1 MKRLMFVAGICA
13 AFCAGAVP
21 TRDALESARPR
32 VEELSAGIVEKLN
45 SGELKPGGGAEAL
58 VSLAEKE
65 TGEAEKLLLLNAA
78 LRLRMRSGDIAGAKA
93 VVDKLR
99 ADIKGLT
106 AEQLNDMMLEESS
119 SFCAAL
125 LGENVGVSPAKN
137 AKEWHV
143 EKARLEKEGL
153 TITSLDQLRKCDRSK
168 VVRLYLRG
176 AKGVTGAD
184 LEGLTSVRALD
195 LSETGLAGI
204 PSSVFKLKT
213 LRCLW
218 LARNPIKAVPDE
230 IREISGLSYLNLDGT
245 LVDRIPAGLTG
256 LGSFRYL
263 RMNDTPLDDGI
274 FTDATGTIRSRFVET
289 LRQLKLKR
297 LYARNTKITML
308 PPAGSFGQLTDLDV
322 GGTMISEISPQWNW
336 LGSLQTVS
344 FAGCTKLN
352 RFPEGLGGLSNV
364 KIADISHTPMSK
376 DKNEIARVRRAFGEK
391 TAVIY

>member
-1 MKRLMFVAGICA
+1 MKRLMVVAGICA

-32 VEELSAGIVEKLN
+32 VEKLSAGIVDKLK
-45 SGELKPGGGAEAL
+45 SGELKPSGGADAL
-58 VSLAEKE
+58 VALADGES
-65 TGEAEKLLLLNAA
+65 GEAEKLLLLNGA
-78 LRLRMRSGDIAGAKA
+78 LRLRMRSGDIAGAKS
-93 VVDKLR
+93 VVDKIKS
-99 ADIKGLT
+99 DVKGLT

-125 LGENVGVSPAKN
+125 LGADVGVSPAKN
-137 AKEWHV
+137 GKEWHV
-143 EKARLEKEGL
+143 EKSRLEKDGL
-153 TITSLDQLRKCDRSK
+153 TITSLDQLRKCDHSK

-176 AKGVTGAD
+176 AKGVTADD
-184 LEGLTSVRALD
+184 LEGLTRVRALD
-195 LSETGLAGI
+195 LSETGIAEI
-204 PSSVFKLKT
+204 PPPVFKLKT
-213 LRCLW
+213 LRWLW
-218 LARNPIKAVPDE
+218 LARNPIKAVSDE
-230 IREISGLSYLNLDGT
+230 IREISSLSYLNLDGT
-245 LVDRIPAGLTG
+245 QVDRIPSGLTG

-274 FTDATGTIRSRFVET
+274 FTDSAGAIRSRFIET

-308 PPAGSFGQLTDLDV
+308 PQAGSFGQLTDLDV
-322 GGTMISEISPQWNW
+322 GGTMISEISPQWKW

-352 RFPEGLGGLSNV
+352 RFPDGLGGFSNV
-364 KIADISHTPMSK
+364 QIVDVSRTPMAK
-376 DKNEIARVRRAFGEK
+376 DKDEIARVRRAFGEK